1 MPISS
6 VFQVVSSN
14 PQQVQS
20 LVTTLNGYVTTTA
33 ASQTAAATSET
44 NAAAS
49 ETNASGHATTA
60 LGHANTASGHS
71 TTASGHAT
79 AALGHANTASGHATT
94 ASGHSTTASGHA
106 TTASGHSTDAS
117 NSKDDA
123 SKLAITAED
132 SQYTLSDGVTQ
143 GYSALHYAAKADASK
158 VLAVNAQTAA
168 ENALDDFTDQ
178 YLGSKNTSGG
188 EPTTDNDGNTLV
200 SGTLFWDD
208 TNGIMKVY
216 NGSAWVAAYASSGG
230 SLTAVNNLSDLS
242 DAGVSRT
249 NLGLGTAAVLDT
261 GTSANNAVQLDG
273 SARLPA
279 VDGSQLTGLPAG
291 YTGWTVSDGTNSEN
305 IASTDT
311 VAFAGSGATTVAY
324 DTSTNT
330 LTVSSTDNDT
340 TYTTATTSAEGLLSA
355 TDKTKLDGIEA
366 SADVTDATNVTAAGA
381 AMLTGATFTGAV
393 TATSFTGDGANLTN
407 LPVSTPTLSSLG
419 IANHDQLS
427 VDASGNVSFGDN
439 DKAIFGAGSDLQIY
453 HDGGS
458 SWVSDVGVGNLKLS
472 SDGAGVF
479 LQKGTTEF
487 MGEFLTDGAVRLYYD
502 NAAKFET
509 TATGVTVT
517 GTAVAT
523 TSTASITGNTT
534 LDFAANQ
541 NFVLTLTSDIT
552 LVNPTTEQLG
562 QSGFFVFVQDATGN
576 RLVSLDTNYKTA
588 GGSGLLLSA
597 GANAVDIV
605 PYVVQATDS
614 ILLGTPQLAFA

>member
-1 MPISS
+1 MANSS
-6 VFQVVSSN
+6 FFKN
-14 PQQVQS
+14 
-20 LVTTLNGYVTTTA
+20 TGTTTQIQQTA
-33 ASQTAAATSET
+33 LASATAAAKSAADALLSE
-44 NAAAS
+44 NAAAADVLL
-49 ETNASGHATTA
+49 TNADVVSTNANVVATANNVTAA
-60 LGHANTASGHS
+60 LGHSN
-71 TTASGHAT
+71 TASGHAT

-94 ASGHSTTASGHA
+94 ASGYSTTASGHA

-230 SLTAVNNLSDLS
+230 SLSAVNNLSDLS
-242 DAGVSRT
+242 DAGISRT

-261 GTSANNAVQLDG
+261 GTSALNAVQLDG

-311 VAFAGSGATTVAY
+311 VAFSGSGATTVAY

-340 TYTTATTSAEGLLSA
+340 TYTAATTSAEGLLSA
-355 TDKTKLDGIEA
+355 ADKTKLDGIETG
-366 SADVTDATNVTAAGA
+366 ADVTDATNVLAAGA

-407 LPVSTPTLSSLG
+407 LPVSTPTLTSLG
-419 IANHDQLS
+419 IPNHNQLS
-427 VDASGNVSFGDN
+427 VDATGNVSFADN

-453 HDGGS
+453 HDGS
-458 SWVSDVGVGNLKLS
+458 NSWINEVGTGQLILAGEDVRITTPN
-472 SDGAGVF
+472 AG
-479 LQKGTTEF
+479 EF
-487 MGEFLTDGAVRLYYD
+487 MATFGVNGAATLYYD
-502 NAAKFET
+502 NAAKLAT

-517 GTAVAT
+517 GTVAA
-523 TSTASITGNTT
+523 TSFTG
-534 LDFAANQ
+534 DGSS
-541 NFVLTLTSDIT
+541 LTGI
-552 LVNPTTEQLG
+552 
-562 QSGFFVFVQDATGN
+562 
-576 RLVSLDTNYKTA
+576 
-588 GGSGLLLSA
+588 SA
-597 GANAVDIV
+597 GATGGGSDQIFYENGQTVTTNYTITNGKNAMSAGPITINTGVAV
-605 PYVVQATDS
+605 SVGTGETWTVV
-614 ILLGTPQLAFA
+614 

>member
-1 MPISS
+1 MATSS
-6 VFQVVSSN
+6 FFKTSGGTTQI
-14 PQQVQS
+14 QS
-20 LVTTLNGYVTTTA
+20 TA
-33 ASQTAAATSET
+33 LASATAAAQSAADALLSE
-44 NAAAS
+44 NAAAADVLL
-49 ETNASGHATTA
+49 TNADVVSTNANVVATANNVTAA
-60 LGHANTASGHS
+60 LGHSN
-71 TTASGHAT
+71 TASGHAT

-94 ASGHSTTASGHA
+94 ASGYSATASGHA

-200 SGTLFWDD
+200 NGTLFWDD
-208 TNGIMKVY
+208 TNGIMKVW
-216 NGSAWVAAYASSGG
+216 NGTAWVAAYASSGG
-230 SLTAVNNLSDLS
+230 SLIAVNNLSDLS
-242 DAGVSRT
+242 DAGLSRT

-261 GTSANNAVQLDG
+261 GTSALNAVQLDG

-311 VAFAGSGATTVAY
+311 VAFSGSGATTVAY

-340 TYTTATTSAEGLLSA
+340 TYTAATTSAEGLLSA
-355 TDKTKLDGIEA
+355 ADKTKLDGIETG
-366 SADVTDATNVTAAGA
+366 ADVTDATNVLAAGA

-407 LPVSTPTLSSLG
+407 LPVSTPTLTSLG
-419 IANHDQLS
+419 IPNHNQLS
-427 VDASGNVSFGDN
+427 VDATGNVSFADN

-479 LQKGTTEF
+479 LQKGATEF

-517 GTAVAT
+517 GIVAA
-523 TSTASITGNTT
+523 TSFTG
-534 LDFAANQ
+534 DGSS
-541 NFVLTLTSDIT
+541 LTGI
-552 LVNPTTEQLG
+552 
-562 QSGFFVFVQDATGN
+562 
-576 RLVSLDTNYKTA
+576 
-588 GGSGLLLSA
+588 SA
-597 GANAVDIV
+597 GATGGGSDQIFYENGQTVTTNYTITNGKNAMSAGPITINTGVAV
-605 PYVVQATDS
+605 SVGTGETWTVV
-614 ILLGTPQLAFA
+614 